1 MNTKRLYK
9 SNDRKIAGVCGGIAE
24 YLEIDPTLVRLIWAL
39 VVFAGGSGVLLYIIA
54 SVIMED
60 APDYVPE
67 ADNSRRYGTTYTN
80 IYPENNTE
88 DENKEVV
95 GFKYEEK

>member
-1 MNTKRLYK
+1 MNNKRLYK

-24 YLEIDPTLVRLIWAL
+24 YFEIDPTLVRLIWAL
-39 VVFAGGSGVLLYIIA
+39 VFFAGGSGLLLYFVAAII
-54 SVIMED
+54 MQD

-67 ADNSRRYGTTYTN
+67 ENRSSGYGSYAAYGT
-80 IYPENNTE
+80 ENDTSSKS
-88 DENKEVV
+88 DEVV